1 LERIENIY
9 IPLYI
14 INIIY
19 NKFLS
24 MSKKLEAIAK
34 ILGITLSSETEI
46 KLAEAITAE
55 GVKVYTEAE
64 TFEVGAAVT
73 VVDENDIMQPASQ
86 GEYVLEDG
94 STIVLDEAGIIIEV
108 KPKVEE
114 TEDPAEAELS
124 DDEQNKEVKAAIT
137 PEEQTAIVTE
147 VMQIIEPRL
156 AALEE
161 ALLKAV
167 EALSGTNKDLTEKVE
182 KLSAQPAV
190 EPLKPKYSV
199 PVSEENA
206 LARYKR
212 K

>member
-1 LERIENIY
+1 
-9 IPLYI
+9 
-14 INIIY
+14 
-19 NKFLS
+19 

-34 ILGITLSSETEI
+34 ILGITLSSETDV
-46 KLAEAITAE
+46 KLAQAVTAE
-55 GVKVYTEAE
+55 GVTVHTEAE

-73 VVDENDIMQPASQ
+73 VVDENDVMVAAPA
-86 GEYVLEDG
+86 GEHVLEDG

-124 DDEQNKEVKAAIT
+124 EEGDEEEEEEVKAEIT
-137 PEEQTAIVTE
+137 PEQQTAIVAE
-147 VMQIIEPRL
+147 VMQILEPRI

-182 KLSAQPAV
+182 KLSAQPAA
-190 EPLKPKYSV
+190 EPLKPKYNI
-199 PVSEENA
+199 PVQEENA